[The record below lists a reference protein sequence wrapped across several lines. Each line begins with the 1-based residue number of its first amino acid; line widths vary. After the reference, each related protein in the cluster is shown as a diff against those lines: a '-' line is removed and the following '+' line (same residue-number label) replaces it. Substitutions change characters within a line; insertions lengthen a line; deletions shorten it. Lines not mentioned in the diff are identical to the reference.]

1 MQACVHSNWYKKL
14 SSGYLPFNFSERL
27 VKQKGSGFHVIIGV
41 LILIIGIGIGLA
53 INNELIMY
61 GSLALGI
68 AVIISAFL
76 MIINQYERAI
86 ILRLGRYQRQVGP
99 GVQTR
104 LPFADNILVVDVREK
119 VSEFKAE
126 RMLTKDNVPVTIDAI
141 LRYKIIE
148 ERAKDAILNVENF
161 NQMIQQV
168 SQTTLRNNIGSSE
181 FQDVL
186 SKREEINQH
195 IKTIIAS
202 EASNWGIEVTGVEIR
217 QVIIPQELESAMSMQ
232 AQAEREKNA
241 RVTYGESEVLVAK
254 QFEKA
259 ARVYSDNPVAYA
271 LRQSNMLYESIKVQG
286 NTIVMIPSESLNSM
300 GFGNLGTT
308 IAYLESTKKAVAQQ
322 KSKDEAAQQK
332 DVGSQ

>member
-1 MQACVHSNWYKKL
+1 M
-14 SSGYLPFNFSERL
+14 SSGYLPFNFSERFI
-27 VKQKGSGFHVIIGV
+27 KQKGSGYHVIIGV
-41 LILIIGIGIGLA
+41 LILIIGIGIGLSMD
-53 INNELIMY
+53 NKLILY

-68 AVIISAFL
+68 ALIISAFL

-86 ILRLGRYQRQVGP
+86 ILRLGKYQRQVGP
-99 GVQTR
+99 GIQTR
-104 LPFADNILVVDVREK
+104 IPFADNVLVVDIREK

-126 RMLTKDNVPVTIDAI
+126 RMLTRDNVPVTIDAI

-148 ERAKDAILNVENF
+148 ARAKDAILNVENF

-168 SQTTLRNNIGSSE
+168 SQTTLRNNIGSSQ

-195 IKTIIAS
+195 IKTVIAS

-232 AQAEREKNA
+232 AQAEREKSA

-254 QFEKA
+254 QFEEA
-259 ARVYSDNPVAYA
+259 AIVYSDNPVAYA
-271 LRQSNMLYESIKVQG
+271 LRQSNMLYESLKIQG

-300 GFGNLGTT
+300 GFGNLATT

-322 KSKDEAAQQK
+322 KSKDEKTKQK
-332 DVGSQ
+332 NADSQ

>member
-1 MQACVHSNWYKKL
+1 MSA
-14 SSGYLPFNFSERL
+14 GYTPFNFSERL
-27 VKQKGSGFHVIIGV
+27 VKQKGSGSHVIFGV

-53 INNELIMY
+53 IDNNLIMY

-68 AVIISAFL
+68 AIIVSAFL
-76 MIINQYERAI
+76 MIIKQYERAV
-86 ILRLGRYQRQVGP
+86 ILRLGKYQRQVGP

-104 LPFADNILVVDVREK
+104 LPFADNILVVDIREK

-168 SQTTLRNNIGSSE
+168 SQTTLRNNIGSSL

-195 IKTIIAS
+195 VKTIISS

-232 AQAEREKNA
+232 AQAEREKSA

-254 QFEKA
+254 KFEEASK
-259 ARVYSDNPVAYA
+259 VYADNPVAYA

-286 NTIVMIPSESLNSM
+286 NTIVMVPSESLNAM

-322 KSKDEAAQQK
+322 KSKDKDAQQK
-332 DVGSQ
+332 DVH